1 MPHRL
6 LTLFAIAGAAA
17 LAPAAQQDPFGV
29 QTRDAHQSLL
39 IAADPY
45 LSAERYKAPFGKKS
59 PFDNGILVIDIH
71 FRNDNDSPIKLN
83 LDTVRLVVSRPREDR
98 QRLAPLSPEDAA
110 DRLILDARSSPR
122 APRRPFPFPGSGST
136 SGKGKAWDEM
146 DTTLRSLALAVDI
159 VPPHGTI
166 HGFLYFDM
174 NHEYDAIRYSHLY
187 IPDLIF
193 MTDKRP
199 LLFFEIDFSN
209 VSIN

>member
-1 MPHRL
+1 L
-6 LTLFAIAGAAA
+6 GSAA
-17 LAPAAQQDPFGV
+17 LALAAQQDPFAV
-29 QTRDAHQSLL
+29 QTRDTHQNLL

-45 LSAERYKAPFGKKS
+45 LSAERSKTPYGKKT
-59 PFDNGILVIDIH
+59 PYEGGILAIDVH
-71 FRNDNDSPIKLN
+71 FRNDNDSPIRLD
-83 LDTVRLVVSRPREDR
+83 LDTVRLVVSRPGEQR
-98 QRLAPLSPEDAA
+98 QRLAPLTPEDAA
-110 DRLILDARSSPR
+110 DRLVLEGHPNPR
-122 APRRPFPFPGSGST
+122 TPRHPFPFPGSGSQ

-146 DTTLRSLALAVDI
+146 DTTLRSVALVADV

-174 NHEYDAIRYSHLY
+174 NHEYEAIRYSHLY
-187 IPDLIF
+187 IPDLTF